1 MLKENYN
8 NNFFD
13 NGIDTI
19 FNSLNIEETTP
30 EEFNLKASILEEIE
44 KQIDNPRFQENGDII
59 FVSEKLEYNKWTR
72 TQEIMTTLG
81 QMAAIIMVI
90 QNAIGN

>member
-1 MLKENYN
+1 MAGGL
-8 NNFFD
+8 
-13 NGIDTI
+13 T
-19 FNSLNIEETTP
+19 ETATRKKYIIKSSTGLRLP
-30 EEFNLKASILEEIE
+30 LSRKVII
-44 KQIDNPRFQENGDII
+44 ENGDII
-59 FVSEKLEYNKWTR
+59 FISEKLEYNKWTR